1 MNNKSDYSYV
11 SSTVIW
17 IMSLLSGYLT
27 AHRVFS
33 IGFALPFALW
43 YVYLQYRK
51 KEKGIRFIS
60 GCLVLVSGIADLVF
74 HHPVIFTVFRAS
86 AFLTG
91 FLEGVRKLYDTRGV
105 WKKVFPS
112 EHAKYVLRIVKC
124 IVFTLVFIFLA
135 VIDIYPDLLFRG
147 QTGFNKTTYPAPE
160 ELNWEGYALRTNLQY
175 GDTYPNSIFD
185 LMTCDA
191 PKGTVIWIHGGN
203 YLNGDKGEEDYS
215 RHLMLVCLEEG
226 YDVVSMNHAFAPAY
240 RFPVPLLQLDELIGH
255 LKTHEKEYGI
265 NTKKIILA
273 GSGSGA
279 DIAVQYAAASGD
291 PAYIDGIKGNEIAG
305 LYLAS
310 ALYSPQYGADTG
322 LILSDYITY
331 HQLREYYGKT
341 DLSVNQT
348 ARTAD
353 VMPHITP
360 AFPPALLSD
369 GNTGTYG
376 KQARRFAQVLEENG
390 VPHEALIFDSANDNK
405 DLLERGFDT
414 VYSREAAALHGKMI
428 SFLRS
433 LAE

>member
-33 IGFALPFALW
+33 VGFTLPFALW
-43 YVYLQYRK
+43 YVFLQYRK
-51 KEKGIRFIS
+51 KDKGIRFIS
-60 GCLVLVSGIADLVF
+60 GCLVLLSGTADIVF
-74 HHPVIFTVFRAS
+74 HHPVLFTVFRTA

-91 FLEGVRKLYDTRGV
+91 ILEGLKKLHDTRGI
-105 WKKVFPS
+105 WKKIFPS
-112 EHAKYVLRIVKC
+112 EHVKYVFRVVKC
-124 IVFTLVFIFLA
+124 IVFTLVFLFLA
-135 VIDIYPDLLFRG
+135 VMDIYPDLLFRG
-147 QTGFNKTTYPAPE
+147 QAGFNKTTYPASE
-160 ELNWEGYALRTNLQY
+160 ELELEGYALRTNLQY

-226 YDVVSMNHAFAPAY
+226 YDVISMDHAFAPAY
-240 RFPVPLLQLDELIGH
+240 RFPVPLLQLDELIAH
-255 LKTHEKEYGI
+255 LQAHEKEYGI

-273 GSGSGA
+273 GSCSGA
-279 DIAVQYAAASGD
+279 DIAVQYAAACSD
-291 PAYIDGIKGNEIAG
+291 PAYIPDIKGNKIAG

-322 LILSDYITY
+322 LVLSDYIAY
-331 HQLREYYGKT
+331 HRLREYYGKT
-341 DLSVNQT
+341 DLSVNKI
-348 ARTAD
+348 AKAAD
-353 VMPHITP
+353 VMPHITS
-360 AFPPALLSD
+360 AFPPVLLSD

-376 KQARRFAQVLEENG
+376 KQARRFAKALEENG
-390 VPHEALIFDSANDNK
+390 VRYEALIFDSANDNK
-405 DLLERGFDT
+405 DLLGRGFDT

-433 LAE
+433 LEE

>member
-1 MNNKSDYSYV
+1 M
-11 SSTVIW
+11 
-17 IMSLLSGYLT
+17 
-27 AHRVFS
+27 
-33 IGFALPFALW
+33 
-43 YVYLQYRK
+43 
-51 KEKGIRFIS
+51 
-60 GCLVLVSGIADLVF
+60 
-74 HHPVIFTVFRAS
+74 
-86 AFLTG
+86 
-91 FLEGVRKLYDTRGV
+91 
-105 WKKVFPS
+105 
-112 EHAKYVLRIVKC
+112 LRIVKC

-215 RHLMLVCLEEG
+215 RHLMLVCLE
-226 YDVVSMNHAFAPAY
+226 Y
-240 RFPVPLLQLDELIGH
+240 
-255 LKTHEKEYGI
+255 EKEYGI